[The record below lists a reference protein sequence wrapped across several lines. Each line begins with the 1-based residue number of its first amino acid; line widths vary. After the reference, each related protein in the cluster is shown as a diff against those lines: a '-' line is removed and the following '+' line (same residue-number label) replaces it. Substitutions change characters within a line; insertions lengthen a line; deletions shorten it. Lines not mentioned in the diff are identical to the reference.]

1 MKSNT
6 ELKVEKRVVSEEIW
20 ETFDEIFRTV
30 NKQNRRVE
38 ELEARVIELE
48 KKMKDKA
55 QTKAKTL
62 TIVSKMTAEK
72 AA

>member
-1 MKSNT
+1 MESNT
-6 ELKVEKRVVSEEIW
+6 ELKVESLVVSEEIW
-20 ETFDEIFRTV
+20 ETFDDIFRTV

-48 KKMKDKA
+48 KKMKDRA
-55 QTKAKTL
+55 QTKAKRL
-62 TIVSKMTAEK
+62 TIVSEMTAEK

>member
-1 MKSNT
+1 M
-6 ELKVEKRVVSEEIW
+6 SEEIW
-20 ETFDEIFRTV
+20 ETFDDIFRTV

-48 KKMKDKA
+48 KKIREKA

-62 TIVSKMTAEK
+62 TIVKEMPEEK